1 MEKGI
6 LALFFIILALPIA
19 LAENTANYQIV
30 DNDVLI
36 DLDFSSVTS
45 LELKIPFD
53 AKALEVN
60 TNYEL
65 KDFSS
70 YKILKV
76 NSTENLKIKYI
87 TSTLIEKSSRG
98 YFFILNRPASEKMN
112 ITLYLPEGAVL
123 VDADESIV
131 IPSSDKISTDGRRIV
146 LKWNNFDDEQIIV
159 SYEFINKSSK
169 IYYLLITILVILSI
183 LVYYFQSARFKQR
196 IKSLVERRRVGK
208 GKRKDIIKE
217 DLTKN
222 LFEDEKRIVEYLLT
236 KKDNESWT
244 KEIIKGVGI
253 SKVKLSRKLRSLE
266 QKEIIK
272 RIPYGNENKIRLI
285 AKK

>member
-6 LALFFIILALPIA
+6 FALFFIILALPIVF
-19 LAENTANYQIV
+19 AENTANYQIV

-36 DLDFSSVTS
+36 DLGFSSVTG

-53 AKALEVN
+53 AKVLEVN
-60 TNYEL
+60 TNYEI
-65 KDFSS
+65 KDYNS
-70 YKILKV
+70 YKLIKV
-76 NSTENLKIKYI
+76 NNTENLRIKYI

-98 YFFILNRPASEKMN
+98 YFFILNKPADENIN

-123 VDADESIV
+123 VDAEESIV
-131 IPSSDKISTDGRRIV
+131 IPSADKISTDGRRIV
-146 LKWNNFDDEQIIV
+146 LEWNNFDNEQIIV
-159 SYEFINKSSK
+159 SYEFVNKSSK
-169 IYYLLITILVILSI
+169 IYYILIIILVIIFTLI
-183 LVYYFQSARFKQR
+183 YYFQSARFRQR
-196 IKSLVERRRVGK
+196 IKTLVERHK
-208 GKRKDIIKE
+208 ISKEKKKEIIKE

-236 KKDNESWT
+236 KKDNECWT
-244 KEIIKGVGI
+244 KEIINGIGI

-272 RIPYGNENKIRLI
+272 RIPYGNENKIR
-285 AKK
+285 